1 MLLLQTNDVL
11 RRFGADVLFHNINL
25 QVTDHARIALVGRNG
40 AGKTTLLKMLAK
52 QTTPDEGTISFAKN
66 VTIGY
71 LAQDQGL
78 DSQNTIWAELDSVFA
93 PLHQMEERIHEL
105 ENQLAKRLEDEDAP
119 EARKMIRKMVNVLN
133 EMYTMNLSDY
143 HANKNQL
150 RRLKVAGF
158 DENMMNNFLDN
169 GYRETLFYGNVKFQK
184 DIQDALRDMRN
195 ESNISG
201 GNVSREVRKRV
212 LNEVMKREQ
221 LDYDYKPNEVFDKAQ
236 RVTSVMML
244 LTSPAFYLQNM
255 TQSFMMTCPWLAH
268 DFSGTKVFKDMAD
281 NTKKMIQA
289 YFNKDYRSGIEIDFD
304 KVPWMTKALKEGLG
318 IARSRGLIDIGI
330 SQDFGQ
336 LNSSSKFQEMTDY
349 LSRGARVVEMVNRVA
364 SFTTAFNLMYERE
377 RAKGNKDA
385 VQKATD
391 YACDAIYATHGD
403 YSATNEPRY
412 FKRGGMGLGGAEK
425 LIFQFRKFQLIQLGM
440 VMRMAKEA
448 FAGASPEARAAGRRA
463 FAYMLGTHFTM
474 TGLAGTPLV
483 TTLAFVLNGIFGDDD
498 DDTEDTLRKFIGD
511 KSMSDLLIRGL
522 PAYLGV
528 DVSERIGAANMFSP
542 FPYLN
547 ATPLSGREGALE
559 TVAAMAGP
567 FVSQFVRMS
576 TGLGYMSEGD
586 MYKGVEMLLPNGL
599 TNAMRAFRYSTEGY
613 TTKNGTVTI
622 PPEEYGAM
630 ETFFQALGLPTTV
643 TTDRYRLQN
652 KLTRTQDRFSRE
664 ESRINKEYRA
674 AETWAERQA
683 AMKEWVEL
691 QKERKAAGFKPKSVT
706 QLQQNKTKVE
716 KDAKNAVGGLVVNN
730 SNKAFVQYWANL

>member
-1 MLLLQTNDVL
+1 MFP
-11 RRFGADVLFHNINL
+11 REEI
-25 QVTDHARIALVGRNG
+25 GREQSVS
-40 AGKTTLLKMLAK
+40 L
-52 QTTPDEGTISFAKN
+52 GT
-66 VTIGY
+66 
-71 LAQDQGL
+71 
-78 DSQNTIWAELDSVFA
+78 
-93 PLHQMEERIHEL
+93 IHEL
-105 ENQLAKRLEDEDAP
+105 ENQLAKRLEDTDSDT
-119 EARKMIRKMVNVLN
+119 ARKMIRKMVNVLN

-150 RRLKVAGF
+150 HRLKVAGF
-158 DENMMNNFLDN
+158 DENMMQNFLDN

-195 ESNISG
+195 ESNVSG
-201 GNVSREVRKRV
+201 GDVSREVRKRV

-221 LDYDYKPNEVFDKAQ
+221 LDYDYKPNEVFEKAQ

-268 DFSGTKVFKDMAD
+268 DFSGTCVFKDMAD

-304 KVPWMTKALKEGLG
+304 KVPWMTKALKEGLE

-336 LNSSSKFQEMTDY
+336 LNSSSKFQELTDY

-364 SFTTAFNLMYERE
+364 SFTTAFNLMYEKE

-385 VQKATD
+385 LQAATD
-391 YACDAIYATHGD
+391 YACNAIYETHGD

-412 FKRGGMGLGGAEK
+412 FKRGGLGLGGAEK
-425 LIFQFRKFQLIQLGM
+425 LIFQFRKFQLIQIGL

-448 FAGASPEARAAGRRA
+448 FAGASPEAKAAGRRA

-474 TGLAGTPLV
+474 AGLNGTPLV
-483 TTLAFVLNGIFGDDD
+483 ATLAFILNGIFGDDD
-498 DDTEDTLRKFIGD
+498 DTAEDTMRKWIGD
-511 KSMSDLLIRGL
+511 KAASDLLLRGL

-528 DVSERIGAANMFSP
+528 DVSERVGAANMFSP

-559 TVAAMAGP
+559 TIAAMGGP

-576 TGLGYMSEGD
+576 TGIGYMSEGD
-586 MYKGVEMLLPNGL
+586 MYKGVEMMLPNGL
-599 TNAMRAFRYSTEGY
+599 TNAMRAYRYATEGY

-622 PPEEYGAM
+622 PADEYGAM

-643 TTDRYRLQN
+643 TTDRYRLQD

-664 ESRINKEYRA
+664 ERRINKEYRE
-674 AETWAERQA
+674 AENSAERRA
-683 AMKEWVEL
+683 AMREWVAL
-691 QKERKAAGFKPKSVT
+691 QKERAAAGFKPKPVT
-706 QLQQNKTKVE
+706 QLQKNRDKVE
-716 KDAKNAVGGLVVNN
+716 KDSKSAIGGLVVNN